1 MSKREAKP
9 GAIQPARTPT
19 HERQGEIMES
29 MDALMNELLLAA
41 TPDQRELSLAL
52 NRAAF
57 HVALCGTES
66 FSRETARRLFMWV
79 KAQKRP
85 RLDDV
90 ERYETA
96 DAVARSTAR
105 KSRVSKDGSETA
117 FEEVARERGISPSTA
132 EKRRYRK
139 PKR

>member
-1 MSKREAKP
+1 MSKRKATP
-9 GAIQPARTPT
+9 DAIQPARAPT

-29 MDALMNELLLAA
+29 MDALMGELLLAA
-41 TPDQRELSLAL
+41 TPDQQELSLAL

-66 FSRETARRLFMWV
+66 FSREAARRLFMWV
-79 KAQKRP
+79 KAQKKP
-85 RLDDV
+85 TLDDLA
-90 ERYETA
+90 RFETA
-96 DAVARSTAR
+96 DAVAQSSAPKTRG
-105 KSRVSKDGSETA
+105 SRAATETA
-117 FEEVARERGISPSTA
+117 FEIVAKAQGISPITA